1 MKMAFLA
8 TLPDHWWQEYNNGD
22 FEELQMGIKNVSP
35 IPKPDCRFY
44 ISYLPKNKNK
54 KAFHQLN
61 NNPYLAN

>member
-8 TLPDHWWQEYNNGD
+8 PLPDHWWQEYNNGN
-22 FEELQMGIKNVSP
+22 FEELQKGIENVSP
-35 IPKPDCRFY
+35 IPEPDCRFY
-44 ISYLPKNKNK
+44 TSYLPKNKNK